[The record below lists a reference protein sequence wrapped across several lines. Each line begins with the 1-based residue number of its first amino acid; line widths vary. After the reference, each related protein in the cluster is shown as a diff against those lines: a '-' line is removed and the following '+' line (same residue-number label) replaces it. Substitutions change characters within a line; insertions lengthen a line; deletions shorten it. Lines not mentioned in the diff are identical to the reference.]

1 MRMDLMLMGKVDQW
15 LKAHRQEIIDDLIGL
30 VRIPSVSVPDEAV
43 PPFGQACRDALQY
56 MFDLGKRHG
65 YASRNFDHYIGA
77 VDFTPGEEEVGIW
90 AHLDV
95 VPVPD
100 PAEWDYPPFEGTL
113 VEDRYLIG
121 RGVQDNKMA
130 AIGVFHVMNCLRDLG
145 VSLRRKYSLYMGTSE
160 ETGMEDARYFTAHY
174 PAPDLSIV
182 PDTGFPVC
190 CAQRGSMSLSV
201 EIPFPHEVKFQQSN
215 NPSVTPEEI
224 TVILPDGREDII
236 KGDSAHIFKADGISN
251 AVVNTLHRLAE
262 EYPDEAEKLLA
273 MASLLLAW
281 HGESIGADYAD
292 ELSGPLQM
300 AATLIDWQEGKLKVR
315 LFMILPVTADVED
328 IARRAKDFAA
338 AKAVDV
344 IKVRARPSCSFPVDH
359 PVVEVLT
366 DVYNQ
371 VMHQESK
378 PFVMSGG
385 NYAAYLPN
393 AFGFGPG
400 MPGREFPPHIFR
412 PGRGDYHQCDESED
426 VEHLLNFMRV
436 YAMSI
441 VALDAVE
448 HIKEK

>member
-1 MRMDLMLMGKVDQW
+1 MDQMLLNKVDEW
-15 LKAHRQEIIDDLIGL
+15 LAAHRQEIIDDLIGL
-30 VRIPSVSVPDEAV
+30 VRIPSVSVPDEVV
-43 PPFGQACRDALQY
+43 PPFGQACRDALTY
-56 MFDLGKRHG
+56 MYDLGKKHG
-65 YASRNFDHYIGA
+65 YTSRDYDHYVGS
-77 VDFTPGEEEVGIW
+77 VTFTPGEEKVGIW

-113 VEDRYLIG
+113 VENRYLIG

-145 VSLRRKYSLYMGTSE
+145 VKLRRSYSLYMGTSE

-190 CAQRGSMSLSV
+190 CAQRGSMTLSV
-201 EIPFPHEVKFQQSN
+201 EVPFAHEVTIQQSN

-224 TVILPDGREDII
+224 TAVLADGTALTV
-236 KGDSAHIFKADGISN
+236 KGDSAHIFKADGIDN
-251 AVVNTLHRLAE
+251 AIVKLLKLLGERFPE
-262 EYPDEAEKLLA
+262 DAEKLNDVA
-273 MASLLLAW
+273 GMVNSW
-281 HGESIGADYAD
+281 HGETLGIDYAD
-292 ELSGPLQM
+292 ELSGALQM
-300 AATLIDWQEGKLKVR
+300 GATAMAWEDGKLKVR
-315 LFMILPVTADVED
+315 VFIILPVSADADEMTS
-328 IARRAKDFAA
+328 RANC
-338 AKAVDV
+338 KAQTVGASAV
-344 IKVRARPSCSFPVDH
+344 KLRARPSCSFPVDH
-359 PVVEVLT
+359 PVVKLLT
-366 DVYNQ
+366 GVYNE
-371 VMHQESK
+371 VMHQESE

-436 YAMSI
+436 YAMSMI
-441 VALDAVE
+441 ALDEVE
-448 HIKEK
+448 SIKEK

>member
-1 MRMDLMLMGKVDQW
+1 MDHALMTRVDQW
-15 LKAHRQEIIDDLIGL
+15 LKEHRREIIGDLIGL
-30 VRIPSVSVPDEAV
+30 VRIPSVSVPDEQA
-43 PPFGQACRDALQY
+43 PPYGQACRDALQY
-56 MFDLGKRHG
+56 MFDLGARHG
-65 YASRNFDHYIGA
+65 YASRNFDHYVGA
-77 VDFTPGEEEVGIW
+77 VDFTSGEEEVGIW

-145 VSLRRKYSLYMGTSE
+145 VPLRRRYSLYMGTSE

-190 CAQRGSMSLSV
+190 CAQRGSMSLSL
-201 EIPFPHEVKFQQSN
+201 EIPFPHAVEFLQSN

-224 TVILPDGREDII
+224 TIRHPDGSEFMI

-251 AVVNTLHRLAE
+251 AVVNTLCQLAA
-262 EYPDEAEKLLA
+262 EYPAEAEHLLS
-273 MASLLLAW
+273 MASLLTAW
-281 HGESIGADYAD
+281 HGESLGVDYAD
-292 ELSGPLQM
+292 ELSGALQM
-300 AATLIDWQEGKLKVR
+300 AATGITRQDGKLKVR
-315 LFMILPVTADVED
+315 LFMILPVTASVED
-328 IARRAKDFAA
+328 IARRAKLFAA
-338 AKAVDV
+338 TKGVDV
-344 IKVRARPSCSFPVDH
+344 ITLRARPSCSFPVEH
-359 PVVEVLT
+359 PVVQVLT
-366 DVYNQ
+366 DTYNQ

-385 NYAAYLPN
+385 NYASYLPN

-426 VEHLLNFMRV
+426 IEHLLNFMRV
-436 YAMSI
+436 YAASI
-441 VALDAVE
+441 VALDAVDR
-448 HIKEK
+448 IKEK

>member
-1 MRMDLMLMGKVDQW
+1 MNQTLLTQVDAW
-15 LKAHRQEIIDDLIGL
+15 LKEHRQEIIEDLIGL
-30 VRIPSVSVPDEAV
+30 VRIPSVSVPEKEV
-43 PPFGQACRDALQY
+43 PPFGRPCRDALAY
-56 MFDLGKRHG
+56 MYELGRRHG
-65 YASRNFDHYIGA
+65 YASRDYDHYVGSI
-77 VDFTPGEEEVGIW
+77 DFTQGEEEVGIW

-145 VSLRRKYSLYMGTSE
+145 VKLRRGYSLYMGTSE
-160 ETGMEDARYFTAHY
+160 ETGMEDARYFTAHFK
-174 PAPDLSIV
+174 APDLSIV

-190 CAQRGSMSLSV
+190 CAQRGSMTLV
-201 EIPFPHEVKFQQSN
+201 LETPFAEPLRFEQSN
-215 NPSVTPEEI
+215 NPSVTPEEL
-224 TVILPDGREDII
+224 TACLPDGRRLCA
-236 KGDSAHIFKADGISN
+236 KGDSAHVFNAEGIDS
-251 AVVNTLHRLAE
+251 AVIRMLGLLGEAFPAHAETLRALAGLIG
-262 EYPDEAEKLLA
+262 D
-273 MASLLLAW
+273 W
-281 HGESIGADYAD
+281 HGESLGIACED
-292 ELSGPLQM
+292 ELSGALQM
-300 AATLIDWQEGKLKVR
+300 AATGMDWKDGKLQIR
-315 LFMILPVTADVED
+315 LFMILPVSANVDE
-328 IARRAKDFAA
+328 ICQKAQKRAETVHAS
-338 AKAVDV
+338 AV
-344 IKVRARPSCSFPVDH
+344 KLRARPSCSFPVDH
-359 PVVEVLT
+359 PVVERLT

-371 VMHQESK
+371 VMHQESE

-436 YAMSI
+436 YAMGI
-441 VALDAVE
+441 LALDE
-448 HIKEK
+448 MERIR

>member
-1 MRMDLMLMGKVDQW
+1 MKQMLLTRVNEW
-15 LKAHRQEIIDDLIGL
+15 LREHRQEIIDDLIGL
-30 VRIPSVSVPDEAV
+30 VRIPSVSVPDKEV
-43 PPFGQACRDALQY
+43 PPFGQPCRDALAY
-56 MFDLGKRHG
+56 MFELGKKYG
-65 YASRNFDHYIGA
+65 YASRNYDHYVGA
-77 VDFTPGEEEVGIW
+77 ITFTQGEEDVGIW
-90 AHLDV
+90 SHLDV

-145 VSLRRKYSLYMGTSE
+145 VKLRRSYSLYMGTSE

-174 PAPDLSIV
+174 KAPDLSIV
-182 PDTGFPVC
+182 PDCGFPVC

-201 EIPFPHEVKFQQSN
+201 EIPLEIPVSFQQSN

-224 TVILPDGREDII
+224 TAVLPDGRSLCA
-236 KGDSAHIFKADGISN
+236 KGESSHIFNADGIDN
-251 AVVNTLHRLAE
+251 AVVNMLAMLADAFPE
-262 EYPDEAEKLLA
+262 EAEKLAGVSGLID
-273 MASLLLAW
+273 SW
-281 HGESIGADYAD
+281 HGETLDIAYAD
-292 ELSGPLQM
+292 ELSGALQM
-300 AATLIDWQEGKLKVR
+300 GATGMDWADGVLKIR
-315 LFMILPVTADVED
+315 LFVILPVSANAED
-328 IARRAKDFAA
+328 IAAKAHARAQTAGAA
-338 AKAVDV
+338 A
-344 IKVRARPSCSFPVDH
+344 IKLRARPSCAFPVDH

-366 DVYNQ
+366 NVYNE
-371 VMHQESK
+371 VMHQQSE

-426 VEHLLNFMRV
+426 IEHLMNFMRV
-436 YAMSI
+436 YAMGI
-441 VALDAVE
+441 IALDEVE